1 MKNKFSPSIF
11 AVVSPVMVTAEP
23 TMEAMAMRHQQF
35 NTKNKAD
42 FNEASARIAAFPV
55 PPAIEKC

>member
-1 MKNKFSPSIF
+1 
-11 AVVSPVMVTAEP
+11 MVTAEP
-23 TMEAMAMRHQQF
+23 TMEATAMRHQQF